1 MDLILCY
8 YFIEYTVLKVMD
20 RDTINKEKEH
30 DILDNVKQEELF
42 LK

>member
-20 RDTINKEKEH
+20 RDTINKEKH